1 MLHWTHWGLVYTVT
15 TIGFLLVS
23 PKAERNCVNTLCA
36 RQRILVLDE
45 TSFSSR
51 RLEAFRHRPRKE
63 SSRVLILHVVSEN
76 FSGTRC
82 CGEVWMFCSRNP
94 HASTRTF
101 SLSTPQESVI
111 PLIIADNTELSTYRL
126 CERNAHR
133 SFKLKIC
140 SVFSGRTGLC
150 VRFLALFPSW
160 FLSFY
165 THSLI
170 LCGTRLKNSTGI
182 HLHASCWKFFMA
194 FESMAKMWL
203 RNFWNIQ
210 MIGVLL
216 GFCERNRQTQ

>member
-1 MLHWTHWGLVYTVT
+1 M
-15 TIGFLLVS
+15 
-23 PKAERNCVNTLCA
+23 NTLCA

-76 FSGTRC
+76 FSDTRC

-126 CERNAHR
+126 CERNAHH

-140 SVFSGRTGLC
+140 SVFFRANRSLCEISGIVSLLIFKLLYP
-150 VRFLALFPSW
+150 FLDS
-160 FLSFY
+160 
-165 THSLI
+165 
-170 LCGTRLKNSTGI
+170 
-182 HLHASCWKFFMA
+182 
-194 FESMAKMWL
+194 L
-203 RNFWNIQ
+203 RNEAEKLDWIPPTCV
-210 MIGVLL
+210 VLE
-216 GFCERNRQTQ
+216 GFYGF